1 MKRNKVVEYI
11 KPHLKLYFSGGSVV
25 KNLPVSVG
33 DTGSIPGSG
42 RSPGRGNGNPLP
54 VVKSPPFN
62 TGDVGSIPGQGT
74 KISACFRVTK
84 SALRGKY

>member
-42 RSPGRGNGNPLP
+42 RSPGRGNGKPLQY
-54 VVKSPPFN
+54 SCLDN
-62 TGDVGSIPGQGT
+62 LTGQRNLAGYG
-74 KISACFRVTK
+74 VTK
-84 SALRGKY
+84 GLM